1 MISARSARNAARI
14 ANKKIFRF
22 MPKYFLCGGIAVL
35 NLSLSD
41 GFVDCV
47 VGSALV
53 ETFVCSHSGTSTSL
67 SIMDCE
73 LALLVMLSAL
83 LEAAVVQLRCCR
95 RMYRFLDV
103 PSRVLLHDGMRSVPA
118 VFSKMHLIKQLGGW
132 RYRRHAPYQASSLIV
147 ADWEVGIGLARA
159 WTISAQIESR
169 GLHPSYCHEDLS
181 NFIISIYG
189 TWKTMISYLYH

>member
-95 RMYRFLDV
+95 RMYRFVDV
-103 PSRVLLHDGMRSVPA
+103 PSRVLLHDGMRSVVQCSRECILSSDWVAGNIVCPLSG
-118 VFSKMHLIKQLGGW
+118 FQLGF
-132 RYRRHAPYQASSLIV
+132 
-147 ADWEVGIGLARA
+147 ADWEVGIDWEKL
-159 WTISAQIESR
+159 
-169 GLHPSYCHEDLS
+169 
-181 NFIISIYG
+181 
-189 TWKTMISYLYH
+189 